1 MKKLWRKR
9 GTTQNQIPD
18 CRDLEWIRW
27 EDAVVGQVRFS
38 PDRKAIRKELYAHYE
53 DRVRD
58 LERLGYAHELAM
70 ERSRKAMG
78 SAWEVGCALDQT
90 HHPFLGWLWQFTRGL
105 VAVLL
110 VTAAVVFFKGNG
122 MVNDAVL
129 RTQKQLAWTEPAAGA
144 DRVETEHATLWLAP
158 GEVTE
163 ADGRIQ
169 AELHLWIEMRDPFG
183 YSPLNAAGA
192 FQFSDDRGNIPP
204 KQYRQV
210 EGEWPEV
217 GYWESVQGSDISW
230 TRYQWTL
237 RLVLDH
243 KPQWVVVTYP
253 YGGNDWTL
261 RAEWEETT

>member
-129 RTQKQLAWTEPAAGA
+129 RTQEQLAWTEPDAGA
-144 DRVETEHATLWLAP
+144 DRVETEHGTLWLAP
-158 GEVTE
+158 GEVME
-163 ADGRIQ
+163 AGGHIQ

-243 KPQWVVVTYP
+243 RPRWVEVAYP

-261 RAEWEETT
+261 RAEWEETS